1 MPEIL
6 TPHLSLPLPH
16 PDNSLAEDVIRIRDA
31 FTVLDQ
37 KIAALDTLLTSDD
50 LTLDSVQELVGAIKA
65 ARTDIGSLNAL
76 VARQLAAQ
84 NTAINAQLAAQNTAI
99 NAQLAAQNEAVAQQL
114 AALSALVYA
123 GL

>member
-65 ARTDIGSLNAL
+65 ARTEIGAVNAL
-76 VARQLAAQ
+76 VASQLAAQ
-84 NTAINAQLAAQNTAI
+84 NTAINAQLSAQND
-99 NAQLAAQNEAVAQQL
+99 AVAQQL

>member
-65 ARTDIGSLNAL
+65 ARTEIGAVNAL
-76 VARQLAAQ
+76 VASQLATQ
-84 NTAINAQLAAQNTAI
+84 NTAINAQLAAQND
-99 NAQLAAQNEAVAQQL
+99 AVAQQL
-114 AALSALVYA
+114 AELSALVYA

>member
-65 ARTDIGSLNAL
+65 ARTEIGAVNAL
-76 VARQLAAQ
+76 VASQLAAQ
-84 NTAINAQLAAQNTAI
+84 NT
-99 NAQLAAQNEAVAQQL
+99 AVAQQL

>member
-1 MPEIL
+1 MQNDL
-6 TPHLSLPLPH
+6 TPNLGLPLPH
-16 PDNSLAEDVIRIRDA
+16 PENELAEDVIRIRDA

-65 ARTDIGSLNAL
+65 ARTEIGAVNAL
-76 VARQLAAQ
+76 VASQLAAQ
-84 NTAINAQLAAQNTAI
+84 NTAINAQLTAQND
-99 NAQLAAQNEAVAQQL
+99 AVAQQL

>member
-16 PDNSLAEDVIRIRDA
+16 PDNTLAEDVIRIRDA

-37 KIAALDTLLTSDD
+37 KIAALDALLTSDD
-50 LTLDSVQELVGAIKA
+50 LTLDCVQELVGAIKA

-76 VARQLAAQ
+76 VAS
-84 NTAINAQLAAQNTAI
+84 QLAAQNTAI

>member
-16 PDNSLAEDVIRIRDA
+16 PDNLLQEDVLRIRDA
-31 FTVLDQ
+31 LTALDT
-37 KIAALDTLLTSDD
+37 KIAALDTLLNSDD

-65 ARTDIGSLNAL
+65 ARTELGTINAL
-76 VARQLAAQ
+76 VAGQLADQ
-84 NTAINAQLAAQNTAI
+84 NSAIATQLADQNA
-99 NAQLAAQNEAVAQQL
+99 AVAQQL

>member
-1 MPEIL
+1 MDDR
-6 TPHLSLPLPH
+6 TDHLDLPLPH

-37 KIAALDTLLTSDD
+37 KIAALDALLTSDD

-76 VARQLAAQ
+76 VASQLAAQ
-84 NTAINAQLAAQNTAI
+84 NTAINAQLAAQND
-99 NAQLAAQNEAVAQQL
+99 AVAQQL

>member
-6 TPHLSLPLPH
+6 TPHLNLPMPH
-16 PDNSLAEDVIRIRDA
+16 PDNNLAEDVIRIRGA

-65 ARTDIGSLNAL
+65 ARTEIGAVSAL
-76 VARQLAAQ
+76 VAQQLATQNAAINSELVAQ
-84 NTAINAQLAAQNTAI
+84 ND
-99 NAQLAAQNEAVAQQL
+99 AVAQQL

>member
-65 ARTDIGSLNAL
+65 ARTEIGAVNAL
-76 VARQLAAQ
+76 VASQLTAQ
-84 NTAINAQLAAQNTAI
+84 ND
-99 NAQLAAQNEAVAQQL
+99 AVAQQL

>member
-16 PDNSLAEDVIRIRDA
+16 PDNTLAEDVIRIRDA

-65 ARTDIGSLNAL
+65 ARTEIGAVNAL
-76 VARQLAAQ
+76 
-84 NTAINAQLAAQNTAI
+84 NTAINAQLTAQND
-99 NAQLAAQNEAVAQQL
+99 AVAQQL